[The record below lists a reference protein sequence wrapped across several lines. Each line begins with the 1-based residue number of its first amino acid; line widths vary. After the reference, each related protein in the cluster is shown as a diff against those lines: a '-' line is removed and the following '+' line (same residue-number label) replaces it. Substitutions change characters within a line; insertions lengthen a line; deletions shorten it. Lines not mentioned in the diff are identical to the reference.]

1 MQYTFY
7 LNTIRKQRRFSPWV
21 YKDKIEDLE
30 CVKKYYGY
38 SNEKASQV
46 LKILSKD
53 QISFIKQ
60 RLDIGGIK

>member
-21 YKDKIEDLE
+21 YKDKIENLE

-38 SNEKASQV
+38 SNEKALQV

-53 QISFIKQ
+53 QIIFIKQ
-60 RLDIGGIK
+60 RLDTGGRR